1 MKRILLSFFLVM
13 LAAMQVS
20 AYVKDSIFVNVNN
33 QRRNIIVFTPDE
45 LPAKSPLFI
54 VTHGMN
60 QTPEYQYGSD
70 KMYNLID
77 KEKFVIAYLR
87 SNGNTWDTGGTND
100 QNFVTK
106 TIDEMYSRFTIDKE
120 RVYWSGFSMGS
131 MLIHHCIATMQD
143 KIAAFA
149 PTSGIQFSE
158 EPWNNCRKPVNLLE
172 VIAYGDETFGY
183 EKYNIHGYIENY
195 ALHDGHTQYS
205 KTVGYR
211 ISGSWFDGDLEK
223 WSGGPKGGE
232 VWLYSYNN
240 GGHWPNDVNPRLIWD
255 FCKRFSLNQPKA
267 KLTLPAGETTYLYM
281 APNGKAV
288 FPDILM
294 EATATATKGTIE
306 KVEFYDGNTL
316 IETLTAAPYKTTLT
330 NPTAGQHELRVVV
343 TDSYGKT
350 GESWCMVNCVATSTE
365 YDMAQ
370 TFTTEG
376 TVPQNWYV
384 TNGRTKR
391 VGGGL
396 PYENGCR
403 LMYFPNGGTGLYGL
417 YVQCPAAKQK
427 GAFARF
433 GDEKGRSRMTLHA
446 GEYSLLNRVYNF
458 DQQEK
463 VPALFCIETPDGQEI
478 ASLSVNPITIIGGN
492 TENKFSSGKGPVFK
506 FTIPETGEYYFTV
519 YTDAVKNA
527 DFVLGMAK
535 IQAKSFN
542 TTGIQEMGRDQES
555 SAQNRCFDM
564 SGRRLS
570 RENLKAGLYI
580 IDGRKVVIK

>member
-1 MKRILLSFFLVM
+1 MKRFFLLFFLTILAM
-13 LAAMQVS
+13 LQVS
-20 AYVKDSIFVNVNN
+20 AYQQQSIDIMVNG
-33 QRRNIIVFTPDE
+33 QKRNMVVFTPDE
-45 LPAKSPLFI
+45 LPVNSPLFI

-60 QTPEYQYGSD
+60 QSPEYQYDSD

-87 SNGNTWDTGGTND
+87 SDGNMWDTGGTKD
-100 QNFVTK
+100 QNFVIK
-106 TIDEMYSRFTIDKE
+106 TIDEMFNRFAIDKE

-131 MLIHHCIATMQD
+131 MLIHHCIANMQD

-158 EPWNNCRKPVNLLE
+158 KPWERCSKPVNLLE
-172 VIAYGDETFGY
+172 VIAYDDGTFGY
-183 EKYNIHGYIENY
+183 EEYGIHDYIKNY
-195 ALHDGHTQYS
+195 AMHDGHTQYS

-211 ISGSWFDGDLEK
+211 VNGSWFDGDLEK

-232 VWLYSYNN
+232 VWLYSYNG

-267 KLTLPAGETTYLYM
+267 KLTLPAGEITYLYM
-281 APNGKAV
+281 APNGKVV
-288 FPDILM
+288 FPDIPM

-306 KVEFYDGNTL
+306 KVDFYDGNTL
-316 IETLTAAPYKTTLT
+316 IETLTAAPYKATLT
-330 NPTAGQHELRVVV
+330 NPVAGQHELRVVV

-350 GESWCMVNCVATSTE
+350 GESQCIVNCIATSTE

-370 TFTTEG
+370 TFTTEDA
-376 TVPQNWYV
+376 VPQNWFV
-384 TNGRTKR
+384 TNGKTKR

-396 PYENGCR
+396 TTYDSGCR
-403 LMYFPNGGTGLYGL
+403 LLHFTNSSVEYGL
-417 YVQCPAAKQK
+417 YVLCPAGKEKA
-427 GAFARF
+427 AYARF
-433 GDEKGRSRMTLHA
+433 GDERGRSRMILHA
-446 GEYSLLNRVYNF
+446 GEYKLLNRVYNF
-458 DQQEK
+458 DQTEK

-478 ASLSVNPITIIGGN
+478 ASLSVTPITIIGGD
-492 TENKFSSGKGPVFK
+492 TKNKFSSGKGPVFR

-535 IQAKSFN
+535 LQVTSFAE
-542 TTGIQEMGRDQES
+542 TGIQEMACEQES
-555 SAQNRCFDM
+555 SAQSGCFDM

-570 RENLKAGLYI
+570 REDLKAGLYI
-580 IDGRKVVIK
+580 IDGRKVVVK

>member
-1 MKRILLSFFLVM
+1 
-13 LAAMQVS
+13 
-20 AYVKDSIFVNVNN
+20 
-33 QRRNIIVFTPDE
+33 
-45 LPAKSPLFI
+45 
-54 VTHGMN
+54 
-60 QTPEYQYGSD
+60 
-70 KMYNLID
+70 
-77 KEKFVIAYLR
+77 
-87 SNGNTWDTGGTND
+87 
-100 QNFVTK
+100 
-106 TIDEMYSRFTIDKE
+106 
-120 RVYWSGFSMGS
+120 
-131 MLIHHCIATMQD
+131 
-143 KIAAFA
+143 
-149 PTSGIQFSE
+149 
-158 EPWNNCRKPVNLLE
+158 
-172 VIAYGDETFGY
+172 
-183 EKYNIHGYIENY
+183 
-195 ALHDGHTQYS
+195 
-205 KTVGYR
+205 
-211 ISGSWFDGDLEK
+211 
-223 WSGGPKGGE
+223 
-232 VWLYSYNN
+232 
-240 GGHWPNDVNPRLIWD
+240 
-255 FCKRFSLNQPKA
+255 
-267 KLTLPAGETTYLYM
+267 
-281 APNGKAV
+281 
-288 FPDILM
+288 
-294 EATATATKGTIE
+294 
-306 KVEFYDGNTL
+306 
-316 IETLTAAPYKTTLT
+316 
-330 NPTAGQHELRVVV
+330 
-343 TDSYGKT
+343 
-350 GESWCMVNCVATSTE
+350 
-365 YDMAQ
+365 MAQ